1 MSEKFRIDSPFRNR
15 PAVDREIFSCP
26 AAAVLMYYLGDILL
40 ADTALAA
47 DQDGKVRRSDRDRY
61 LQSPVEKMVVA
72 YNVEFIF

>member
-15 PAVDREIFSCP
+15 PTVDCKIFSCP
-26 AAAVLMYYLGDILL
+26 PAAVLMYYLGDILL